1 MPSPLLPMALALLLP
16 LSVKARPNLSRQLVP
31 PLGLLP
37 LCLLTSPRR
46 LAMPRCPCP
55 LTDAVVAK
63 TVSVLCTFLLAAY
76 P

>member
-16 LSVKARPNLSRQLVP
+16 LRSVKARLSLSRRLVP
-31 PLGLLP
+31 PLLP

-46 LAMPRCPCP
+46 LAMPRCPRP